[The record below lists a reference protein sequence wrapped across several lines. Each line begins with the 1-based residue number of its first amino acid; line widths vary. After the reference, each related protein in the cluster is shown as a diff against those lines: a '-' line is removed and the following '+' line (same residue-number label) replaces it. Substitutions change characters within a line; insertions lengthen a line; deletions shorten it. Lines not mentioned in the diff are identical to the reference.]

1 MNLLRVKAAADR
13 YKISIFS
20 FYKWHETEKFP
31 GLFAKIGKIL
41 FVDETE
47 LKRIARKSKSDD
59 VSTRRIRS
67 GSTLL
72 TQGEST

>member
-1 MNLLRVKAAADR
+1 MNLLRVRAAADR

-20 FYKWHETEKFP
+20 FYKWHEIQKFP
-31 GLFAKIGKIL
+31 GLFVKIGRIL
-41 FVDETE
+41 FIDETE
-47 LKRIARKSKSDD
+47 LRKIARKSKSDD

-72 TQGEST
+72 TQGKTT